1 MGLSIHYRGTLTDKR
16 QSAALLS
23 ELEDI
28 GKSMH
33 WPTQVLD
40 GHWDRKPD
48 ARLERN
54 SAGLPDVVGESGL
67 KGVILQIHQDCAPL
81 YFCFSASGVLTSPLQ
96 VAVSA
101 VDNYAVT
108 PNWITVHTQSAGP
121 EMHAAVIRL
130 LRYLQEKY
138 LHDLEVEDESGYW
151 ESKDYADVLKELNQ
165 DRSGNEELAR
175 KAAQLR
181 RREQKD
187 IVARIELLLRKMRD
201 WEAD

>member
-28 GKSMH
+28 GQSMH

-54 SAGLPDVVGESGL
+54 SAGVPAIVGDSGL
-67 KGVILQIHQDCAPL
+67 KGIILNIHQDSAPL

-101 VDNYAVT
+101 ADDYAVT
-108 PNWITVHTQSAGP
+108 PNWIAVNTQPAGP
-121 EMHAAVIRL
+121 EIHAAVISL
-130 LRYLQEKY
+130 LHYLQEKY

-151 ESKDYADVLKELNQ
+151 ESRDYQDVLKELNQ
-165 DRSGNEELAR
+165 ERSGNEDLAR

-187 IVARIELLLRKMRD
+187 IVARIDLLLRKMRD

>member
-1 MGLSIHYRGTLTDKR
+1 
-16 QSAALLS
+16 
-23 ELEDI
+23 
-28 GKSMH
+28 
-33 WPTQVLD
+33 
-40 GHWDRKPD
+40 
-48 ARLERN
+48 
-54 SAGLPDVVGESGL
+54 
-67 KGVILQIHQDCAPL
+67 
-81 YFCFSASGVLTSPLQ
+81 
-96 VAVSA
+96 
-101 VDNYAVT
+101 
-108 PNWITVHTQSAGP
+108 
-121 EMHAAVIRL
+121 
-130 LRYLQEKY
+130 

>member
-16 QSAALLS
+16 QSAALLG

-33 WPTQVLD
+33 WPVRILD
-40 GHWDRKPD
+40 DRWDRKPD

-54 SAGLPDVVGESGL
+54 SLGLPAIVGDLGL
-67 KGVILQIHQDCAPL
+67 KGVILRVHEDCDPL

-101 VDNYAVT
+101 ADNYAVS
-108 PNWITVHTQSAGP
+108 PNWITVATQSAGP
-121 EMHAAVIRL
+121 EVHAAVVRL

-151 ESKDYADVLKELNQ
+151 ESEDYQSILTEMKQE
-165 DRSGNEELAR
+165 RSNFEELAR
-175 KAAQLR
+175 KAAHLKR
-181 RREQKD
+181 RDQKD
-187 IVARIELLLRKMRD
+187 IVARIDLLLRKMRD
-201 WEAD
+201 WGAD

>member
-16 QSAALLS
+16 QSAALLC

-28 GKSMH
+28 GKSMR

-40 GHWDRKPD
+40 GHWDRRPD

-54 SAGLPDVVGESGL
+54 SAGLPALVGDSGL
-67 KGVILQIHQDCAPL
+67 KGIILKVHQDCAPL
-81 YFCFSASGVLTSPLQ
+81 YFCFSASGVLTSPIQ

-121 EMHAAVIRL
+121 ETHAAIVSL

-138 LHDLEVEDESGYW
+138 FHDLEVEDESGYW
-151 ESKDYADVLKELNQ
+151 ESRDYQDVLSEMARE
-165 DRSGNEELAR
+165 RSGNEELAR
-175 KAAQLR
+175 KAARLK

-187 IVARIELLLRKMRD
+187 IVARIDLLLRKMRD
-201 WEAD
+201 WEED

>member
-67 KGVILQIHQDCAPL
+67 KGVILQIHQDCATL

-130 LRYLQEKY
+130 LRYLQEKIFARPGGGRRKRILGVQRLCGCAERAEPGSVWQRRTRPKGCTAQAPRAKRY
-138 LHDLEVEDESGYW
+138 CCED
-151 ESKDYADVLKELNQ
+151 
-165 DRSGNEELAR
+165 
-175 KAAQLR
+175 
-181 RREQKD
+181 
-187 IVARIELLLRKMRD
+187 
-201 WEAD
+201 